1 MQAPKKQINFHVK
14 ISKVMHAVEGQELQA
29 KEQADNLKKAAY
41 AAKVFS
47 GRSWPLSVKFKLA
60 LIHSRVDI
68 FYPFE

>member
-1 MQAPKKQINFHVK
+1 
-14 ISKVMHAVEGQELQA
+14 MHAVEGQELQA